1 MGGST
6 LHGGEHAI
14 VVGASMSGLIAAR
27 VLSDH
32 FARVT
37 LIERDR
43 LPVGFAPRK
52 GVPQGRHVHGL
63 LARGQRILQDLFPGL
78 VEDLIAD
85 GAVQGDICLDTL
97 FFQYGGYKTRFESGH
112 RGLLMSRPL
121 IEGRVRR
128 RVLGL
133 VNVTLVEEC
142 DVLALTATDDRLR
155 VTGVTMHRRGTDS
168 SVEKLPADLVVD
180 AGGRGAHA
188 GSWLEA
194 LGFPRAPEEKIEIGV
209 GYTTR
214 LYRRRPGDLPVAK
227 AVIVAPTPP
236 HERRLGVLFPIEGD
250 RWMASLGG
258 WLGEHAPADEAGFL
272 AFAESLPVPDIST
285 VIQRA
290 EPVSDFSVH
299 KFPSNLRRHYE
310 RLRRVPNGF
319 LAIGDALCSF
329 NPIYGQGMTACA
341 LEAVVL
347 DECLRAP
354 RDARASL
361 PLRFYHRVAKII
373 DIPWQSAAGADFAY
387 RGVEGVKAPG
397 TDLIN
402 WYVAHV
408 QRAVIHDRVV
418 YAAFLEV
425 MNLLKPP
432 TSLFHPRVLWRVLGS
447 TLSSRTMGRRRSPAK
462 QAQAEQLHALPK

>member
-1 MGGST
+1 MSGST
-6 LHGGEHAI
+6 LHGEHAI
-14 VVGASMSGLIAAR
+14 VVGASISGLMVAR

-43 LPVGFAPRK
+43 LPAGFASRK
-52 GVPQGRHVHGL
+52 GVPQGQHVHGL
-63 LARGQRILQDLFPGL
+63 LARGEMILQELFPGL
-78 VEDLIAD
+78 REDLLAD
-85 GAVQGDICLDTL
+85 GAVPSDIGQNTL

-121 IEGRVRR
+121 IEGHVRR

-133 VNVTLVEEC
+133 ANVALIEDS
-142 DVLALTATDDRLR
+142 DVLGLAAADDRVR
-155 VTGVTMHRRGTDS
+155 VTGVTMHRRDVDG

-188 GSWLEA
+188 GTWLEA

-214 LYRRRPGDLPVAK
+214 LYRRRPGDLPGAKVA
-227 AVIVAPTPP
+227 IIAPTPP

-250 RWMASLGG
+250 RWMVTLGG

-272 AFAESLPVPDIST
+272 AFARSLPAPDIYT
-285 VIQRA
+285 VIHQA
-290 EPVSDFSVH
+290 EPMSDFAVH

-310 RLRRVPNGF
+310 RLRRVPEGF
-319 LAIGDALCSF
+319 VAIGDALCSF
-329 NPIYGQGMTACA
+329 NPIYGQGMTASA

-347 DECLRAP
+347 DECLRHDSPANLP
-354 RDARASL
+354 RH
-361 PLRFYHRVAKII
+361 FYRRVAKII
-373 DIPWQSAAGADFAY
+373 DMPWQSAAGADFAY
-387 RGVEGVKAPG
+387 QGVAGVKAPG

-402 WYVAHV
+402 WYVAQV
-408 QRAVIHDRVV
+408 QRAVLHDRSV
-418 YAAFLEV
+418 YAAVLGV
-425 MNLLKPP
+425 TNMLKSP
-432 TSLFHPRVLWRVLGS
+432 TSLFHPQILWRVLRSKHRRTISDLSPS
-447 TLSSRTMGRRRSPAK
+447 TVPSR
-462 QAQAEQLHALPK
+462 